1 MIVAAVAYVVSP
13 IDVVPEAFLSV
24 LGLADDAVVASWIAA
39 ALINETESF
48 LRWERTGSPVGPG
61 ASETFDGPGGHAGR
75 QRGTGRTVPS
85 HVVR

>member
-1 MIVAAVAYVVSP
+1 MIVAALGYVVSP

-39 ALINETESF
+39 ALVNETESF
-48 LRWERTGSPVGPG
+48 LRWERTAAPVGADAPG
-61 ASETFDGPGGHAGR
+61 RRTWRS
-75 QRGTGRTVPS
+75 RGAGRTVPS